1 MTTDTSPPPGKVHL
15 LERMIAGAIRF
26 RWAVLTTVLLLCA
39 IGVWSFQRLPIDATP
54 DITNV
59 QVQINSEAPGFSPL
73 EAEQRVTFPVETAI
87 AGLPGLQYTRSVSRY
102 GLSQVTAVFEDGT
115 SIYFARQLI
124 NERLQSAREQLPPGV
139 APEMGPIATGLGEI
153 FMYTLEADP
162 GAEKPDGGAYTPE
175 DLRTLQ
181 DWVIRPQLRNTP
193 GVTEVNSIGGYERQ
207 YHVTPV
213 PARLSAYGLT
223 LDDVVRALKANNDNS
238 GAGYVERYG
247 EQYLVRTPGQA
258 LGIDDLKAIIVSNRN
273 GIPIRVADVADID
286 LGEEL
291 RTGAATENGKEVVLG
306 TVFMLAGENSRIV
319 ARATAERLEVAA
331 RALPAGV
338 RAVPIYDRTDLV
350 ERAVWT
356 VEKNLLEGALLVIV
370 ILFLLLG
377 NVRAAL
383 ITAAVIPITMLMTIT
398 GMVRG
403 GISGNLMS
411 LGALDFGL
419 IVDGAV
425 IIVENCLRRFGEAQH
440 KAGRLL
446 DRGERFALAASATS
460 EVIRPSLFGMLIIA
474 LVYVPIFALTG
485 VEGKMFHP
493 MAITVVMALTAAL
506 ILSLT
511 FVPAAVALFVTGKVE
526 EKESRLMLWAR
537 KAYAP
542 ALNSAL
548 KLRTAF
554 VAGAVVLVAVAGFA
568 STRMGSEFV
577 PNLDEGDIAMHALR
591 IPGTSLSQA
600 ISMQT
605 TLEARIKQFP
615 EVDRVVAKI
624 GTAEVATDPMPPS
637 VADTFI
643 IMKDRKDWPDPR
655 KPKTELVREMQAAVA
670 QIPGNNY
677 EFTQPIQMRFNE
689 LLSGVRADVAIKV
702 FGDDLDTLREV
713 GDAIETVAAGIEGAQ
728 DVGVEQ
734 VTGLPVLQITP
745 DRAALARFGLNVG
758 DVQNVVAV
766 SIGGVEAGQI
776 FEGDRR
782 FPIIVRLP
790 EAARERVDE
799 LGRLRIPLP
808 GQDSEMR
815 GFVPLAD
822 VAKVEVV
829 IGPNQISREDGKR
842 RVVVTANV
850 RGRDLGSFIEE
861 LRTKVDAEVEVPS
874 GYWISYGGT
883 FEQLISAAKRL
894 QLVVPAALLLIFGLL
909 YALFRSAKDAAI
921 VFSGVPLALT
931 GGVAALLLRGMPLS
945 ISAGVGFIAL
955 SGVAVLNGV
964 VMLSFI
970 RQLREGGSG
979 LDAAI
984 REGALTRLRPVLMT
998 ALVASLGF
1006 VPMAFNVGA
1015 GAEVQRPLATVVI
1028 GGIVSSTILTLLI
1041 LPALYRMVHGRRAKD
1056 QNSQPPAAE
1065 PLPA

>member
-1 MTTDTSPPPGKVHL
+1 MTIEAIADTQPPL
-15 LERMIAGAIRF
+15 LERIIAAAIRL
-26 RWAVLTTVLLLCA
+26 RWAVLAAVLLLCA
-39 IGVWSFQRLPIDATP
+39 LGIWSFQRLPIDATP

-59 QVQINSEAPGFSPL
+59 QVQINSEAVGFSPL

-87 AGLPGLQYTRSVSRY
+87 AGLPGLDYTRSISRY
-102 GLSQVTAVFEDGT
+102 GLSQVTAVFADGT
-115 SIYFARQLI
+115 DIYFARQLI
-124 NERLQSAREQLPPGV
+124 NERLQTARSQLPPGV
-139 APEMGPIATGLGEI
+139 EPEMGPIATGLGEI
-153 FMYTLEADP
+153 FMYTLEAKH
-162 GAEKPDGGAYTPE
+162 GARKADGTPYNAE

-207 YHVTPV
+207 YHVTPL
-213 PARLSAYGLT
+213 PDRMAAYGLA
-223 LDDVVRALKANNDNS
+223 LDDVVDALGRNNANV

-247 EQYLVRTPGQA
+247 EQYLVRVPGQA
-258 LGIDDLKAIIVSNRN
+258 GGADDLKSIIVTNR
-273 GIPIRVADVADID
+273 GGVPIRINDVADV
-286 LGEEL
+286 GMGQEL
-291 RTGAATENGKEVVLG
+291 RTGAATENGEEVVLG
-306 TVFMLAGENSRIV
+306 TVVMLAGENSRIV
-319 ARATAERLEVAA
+319 ARAASERLEQAA
-331 RALPAGV
+331 KALPAGV
-338 RAVPIYDRTDLV
+338 EAVAIYDRTDLV
-350 ERAVWT
+350 ERAIWT

-370 ILFLLLG
+370 VLFLLLG

-383 ITAAVIPITMLMTIT
+383 ITAAVIPIAMLMTIT
-398 GMVRG
+398 GMVQAG
-403 GISGNLMS
+403 VSGNLMS

-425 IIVENCLRRFGEAQH
+425 IIVENCLRRYGEAQH
-440 KAGRLL
+440 GLGRLL
-446 DRGERFALAASATS
+446 DRDERFALAASATS
-460 EVIRPSLFGMLIIA
+460 EVIRPSLFGVLIIA

-511 FVPAAVALFVTGKVE
+511 FVPAAIALFVTGKVE

-537 KAYAP
+537 TVYEP
-542 ALNSAL
+542 SLERALR
-548 KLRTAF
+548 LRKAF
-554 VAGAVVLVAVAGFA
+554 VAVAVGLVLIAGFA
-568 STRMGSEFV
+568 ASRMGSEFV

-591 IPGTSLSQA
+591 IPGTSLTQA
-600 ISMQT
+600 IGMQKSV
-605 TLEARIKQFP
+605 EARLKRFP
-615 EVDRVVAKI
+615 EVKRVVAKI

-643 IMKDRKDWPDPR
+643 MLRDRKDWPDPR
-655 KPKTELVREMQAAVA
+655 KPRTQLVAEMQEAVE

-689 LLSGVRADVAIKV
+689 LLSGVRADVAIKI
-702 FGDDLDTLREV
+702 FGDVLDELLRIGQSVEEV
-713 GDAIETVAAGIEGAQ
+713 VGRIDGAA

-745 DRAALARFGLNVG
+745 DRAALARLGLNVG
-758 DVQNVVAV
+758 DVQNVVAI
-766 SIGGVEAGQI
+766 SIGGKEAGEM

-782 FPIIVRLP
+782 FPVIVRLP
-790 EAARERVDE
+790 EDIRRKVDE
-799 LGRLRIPLP
+799 IGRLRIPLP
-808 GQDSEMR
+808 ASGDGPR
-815 GFVPLAD
+815 GFVPVQD
-822 VAKVEVV
+822 VAKVEVI

-850 RGRDLGSFIEE
+850 RGRDLGSFVQE
-861 LRTKVDAEVEVPS
+861 LREKVDRDVEPPA

-883 FEQLISAAKRL
+883 FEQLISAAERL

-909 YALFRSAKDAAI
+909 YGLFRSVKDAAI

-931 GGVAALLLRGMPLS
+931 GGVAALLLRDLPLS
-945 ISAGVGFIAL
+945 ISAGIGFIAL

-970 RQLREGGSG
+970 RTLRAEGRP
-979 LDAAI
+979 LEEAI

-1028 GGIVSSTILTLLI
+1028 GGIVSSTLLTLLV
-1041 LPALYRMVHGRRAKD
+1041 LPALYRLMHGGRRGR
-1056 QNSQPPAAE
+1056 
-1065 PLPA
+1065 

>member
-1 MTTDTSPPPGKVHL
+1 MTIDTSPPPAATHM
-15 LERMIAGAIRF
+15 LERLIAGAIQF
-26 RWAVLTTVLLLCA
+26 RWAVLSIVLLLCA

-59 QVQINSEAPGFSPL
+59 QVQINSSAPGFSPL
-73 EAEQRVTFPVETAI
+73 EAEQRVTYPVETAI
-87 AGLPGLQYTRSVSRY
+87 AGLPGLKYTRSISRY
-102 GLSQVTAVFEDGT
+102 GLSQVTVVFEDGT

-139 APEMGPIATGLGEI
+139 SPEMGPIATGLGEI
-153 FMYTLEADP
+153 FMYTLEAEP
-162 GAEKPDGGAYTPE
+162 GAKKPDGSAYTPE

-207 YHVTPV
+207 YHVTPI

-223 LDDVVRALKANNDNS
+223 LDDVVQALNRNNDNR

-258 LGIDDLKAIIVSNRN
+258 AGIDDLKSIIVSNRN
-273 GIPIRVADVADID
+273 GVPIRVADVADID

-291 RTGAATENGKEVVLG
+291 RTGAATENGKEVVLA
-306 TVFMLAGENSRIV
+306 TVLMLAGENSRVV
-319 ARATAERLEVAA
+319 ARAAAERLEVAA
-331 RALPAGV
+331 KALPPGV
-338 RAVPIYDRTDLV
+338 KAVPIYDRTDLV

-370 ILFLLLG
+370 VLFLLLG

-403 GISGNLMS
+403 GVSGNLMS

-440 KAGRLL
+440 RLGRLL
-446 DRGERFALAASATS
+446 DRDERFSLAASATS

-511 FVPAAVALFVTGKVE
+511 FVPAAIALFVTGKVE

-542 ALNSAL
+542 ALDKAIR
-548 KLRTAF
+548 LRTAF
-554 VAGAVVLVAVAGFA
+554 IVAAVGLVLVSGFA
-568 STRMGSEFV
+568 ASRMGSEFV
-577 PNLDEGDIAMHALR
+577 PNLDEGDIALHALR

-600 ISMQT
+600 VQMQT
-605 TLEARIKQFP
+605 ALEARIKQFP
-615 EVDRVVAKI
+615 EVERVVAKI

-643 IMKDRKDWPDPR
+643 MLKDRKDWPDPR

-670 QIPGNNY
+670 KIPGNNY

-702 FGDDLDTLREV
+702 FGDDLDALLEV
-713 GDAIETVAAGIEGAQ
+713 GKQIESVTSGIAGAQ
-728 DVGVEQ
+728 DVSVEQ

-758 DVQNVVAV
+758 DVQNVVGV

-790 EAARERVDE
+790 EAMRERVDE
-799 LGRLRIPLP
+799 IGRLRIPLP
-808 GQDSEMR
+808 ATGFSPDVTLGGAPDAGLR

-850 RGRDLGSFIEE
+850 RGRDLGSFINE
-861 LRTKVDAEVEVPS
+861 LRTKVDAEVEVPT

-909 YALFRSAKDAAI
+909 YALFRSGKDRLFGGAARAHRRGCGAPYPRDA
-921 VFSGVPLALT
+921 VVDL
-931 GGVAALLLRGMPLS
+931 GGG
-945 ISAGVGFIAL
+945 
-955 SGVAVLNGV
+955 
-964 VMLSFI
+964 
-970 RQLREGGSG
+970 
-979 LDAAI
+979 
-984 REGALTRLRPVLMT
+984 RLH
-998 ALVASLGF
+998 
-1006 VPMAFNVGA
+1006 
-1015 GAEVQRPLATVVI
+1015 RPL
-1028 GGIVSSTILTLLI
+1028 GGRGAQWRGDAELHSS
-1041 LPALYRMVHGRRAKD
+1041 AARKRRG
-1056 QNSQPPAAE
+1056 P
-1065 PLPA
+1065 